1 MAEGEVS
8 EKLGASDVKCEGV
21 EKIEDVM
28 EKKEAQNGVTE
39 IVEDKKNDGKVKAQ
53 KMDADKEEIKES
65 NGTEEKEVE
74 EENLAGGSKNGGG
87 NEDVGEEELKT
98 TGVTGME
105 ATKNEAMED
114 GSKEIP
120 EEETEGKVE
129 EGVDGAKEEEKL
141 GHNKEK
147 KGLKKRPRTK
157 SSAARKEKSL
167 MSEAEEKKENN
178 LNTPTEEKPKEPQT
192 PNERK
197 EPTSPTAPAIQRP
210 VRERKS
216 VERLVATIE
225 KDTDKE
231 FRIEKG
237 RGTALKDI
245 ANVACKLSRR
255 KSEDTFKLLHTILF
269 GRRGK
274 AAEVKN
280 NISRFSGFVWHD
292 DEEKQMRK
300 LKEKLDK
307 CVKEK
312 LVEICD
318 VLDISISKSTTRKED
333 IIAKLIDF
341 LMDPHATTT
350 ELLAE
355 KEQLGK
361 DKKRKMVSKSYVSTS
376 GNVSSKGSA
385 KSQKRNEAASKK
397 GGEKKSMP
405 ECDDE
410 TEEVKDEAHEEKTVN
425 GVPERSESEMS
436 DEGESESEKESASK
450 DEPDEDK
457 GKEKQGSAKSPAK
470 KGSGKK
476 AKTKKVT
483 ISKKATP
490 LPNKA
495 PAKSPSSHSK
505 SDNYTSAKKS
515 SRKKNNEAVKERSS
529 TLKKSASKET
539 TGKKIVK
546 GKGKSKEDKIKPSDE
561 ELKNSICEIL
571 KEVNFN
577 TATFNDILKQL
588 AERFNVDL
596 TPRKSSIKLMI
607 QGELKKLAEEQEDEE
622 DEGVEA

>member
-1 MAEGEVS
+1 MGFMGEGEVS

-28 EKKEAQNGVTE
+28 EKNEAQNGVTE
-39 IVEDKKNDGKVKAQ
+39 LVEDKKNDGKVKAQ
-53 KMDADKEEIKES
+53 KMDADEEEIKES

-87 NEDVGEEELKT
+87 NEDVGEEEHKT

-114 GSKEIP
+114 GPKEIP

-129 EGVDGAKEEEKL
+129 EEEKL

-178 LNTPTEEKPKEPQT
+178 LNTPTEEKPKEPKT

-210 VRERKS
+210 IRERKS

-245 ANVACKLSRR
+245 PNVACKLSRR

-312 LVEICD
+312 LVEVCD

-361 DKKRKMVSKSYVSTS
+361 EKKRKMVSKSNVSTS
-376 GNVSSKGSA
+376 GNASSKGSA
-385 KSQKRNEAASKK
+385 KSQKRTEAASKK
-397 GGEKKSMP
+397 GGEKKSMS

-410 TEEVKDEAHEEKTVN
+410 TEVKNEAHEEKTVN

-436 DEGESESEKESASK
+436 DQGESEKESASE
-450 DEPDEDK
+450 DGPDEDK
-457 GKEKQGSAKSPAK
+457 GKQKQGSAKSPAK
-470 KGSGKK
+470 NGSGKK
-476 AKTKKVT
+476 AKTKQVT

-490 LPNKA
+490 LPNKT
-495 PAKSPSSHSK
+495 PAKSPSGNSK
-505 SDNYTSAKKS
+505 SDNDTSAKKS

-561 ELKNSICEIL
+561 ELRNSICEIL
-571 KEVNFN
+571 KEVDIN

-588 AERFNVDL
+588 AELFNVDL

-622 DEGVEA
+622 DEGVQA